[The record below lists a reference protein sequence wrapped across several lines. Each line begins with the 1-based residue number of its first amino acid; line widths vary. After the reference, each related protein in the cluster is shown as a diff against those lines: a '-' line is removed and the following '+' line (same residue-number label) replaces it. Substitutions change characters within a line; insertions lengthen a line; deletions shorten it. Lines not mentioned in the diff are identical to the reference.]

1 MWTSLNKKV
10 FIFISI
16 ILLIGIISGILFLIF
31 LNEASKE
38 LIFLNINEYIQNL
51 NNYKINNIFMDTIIL
66 SSLLILSIF
75 IIGIPLSIFFIF
87 FNGFSIG
94 FIISSLSSIFG
105 FKGLIYSIIHIIIN
119 KLVFLFFLY
128 FLFLAMY
135 KIVLLLIKYWVHKE
149 KINKDEIIHLFKKI
163 ILCLL
168 IIIIYDLIL
177 YFFGNKIMN
186 LFNFLI
192 I

>member
-119 KLVFLFFLY
+119 KFIFLFFLY

>member
-1 MWTSLNKKV
+1 
-10 FIFISI
+10 
-16 ILLIGIISGILFLIF
+16 
-31 LNEASKE
+31 
-38 LIFLNINEYIQNL
+38 
-51 NNYKINNIFMDTIIL
+51 MDTIIL

-119 KLVFLFFLY
+119 KFVFLFFLY

>member
-87 FNGFSIG
+87 YNGFSIG

-119 KLVFLFFLY
+119 KFVFLFFLY

>member
-51 NNYKINNIFMDTIIL
+51 NNYKINNIFIDTIIL

-119 KLVFLFFLY
+119 KFVFLFFLY

>member
-87 FNGFSIG
+87 YNGFSIG

-119 KLVFLFFLY
+119 KFVFLFFLY

-177 YFFGNKIMN
+177 YFLGNKIMN

>member
-10 FIFISI
+10 FIFLSI
-16 ILLIGIISGILFLIF
+16 ILAIGIISGILFLIF

-51 NNYKINNIFMDTIIL
+51 NNYKINNIFIDTIIL

-119 KLVFLFFLY
+119 KFVFLFFLY

>member
-119 KLVFLFFLY
+119 KFVFLFFLY

-149 KINKDEIIHLFKKI
+149 KINKDKIINLFKKI

>member
-177 YFFGNKIMN
+177 YFLGNKIMN

>member
-119 KLVFLFFLY
+119 KFVFLFFLY

-177 YFFGNKIMN
+177 YFLGNKIMN

>member
-51 NNYKINNIFMDTIIL
+51 NNYKINNIFMNTIIL

-119 KLVFLFFLY
+119 KFVFLFFLY

>member
-119 KLVFLFFLY
+119 KFVFLFFLY

-186 LFNFLI
+186 LFNFLT
-192 I
+192 

>member
-119 KLVFLFFLY
+119 KFVFLFFLY

-135 KIVLLLIKYWVHKE
+135 KIVLLLIKYCVHKE

>member
-119 KLVFLFFLY
+119 KFIFLFFLY

-177 YFFGNKIMN
+177 YFLGNKIMN

>member
-119 KLVFLFFLY
+119 KFVFLFF
-128 FLFLAMY
+128 
-135 KIVLLLIKYWVHKE
+135 
-149 KINKDEIIHLFKKI
+149 
-163 ILCLL
+163 
-168 IIIIYDLIL
+168 L

>member
-1 MWTSLNKKV
+1 
-10 FIFISI
+10 
-16 ILLIGIISGILFLIF
+16 
-31 LNEASKE
+31 
-38 LIFLNINEYIQNL
+38 
-51 NNYKINNIFMDTIIL
+51 MDTIIL

-119 KLVFLFFLY
+119 KFVFLFFLY

-177 YFFGNKIMN
+177 YFLGNKIMN

>member
-119 KLVFLFFLY
+119 KFVFLFFLY